1 MVGDQ
6 AELYHGLEAEHV
18 AEQRL
23 VASVQQAGRQ
33 GFRRPG
39 NAVAARTEGIMVVGY
54 IYILEE
60 KKLRSQKICQV

>member
-1 MVGDQ
+1 
-6 AELYHGLEAEHV
+6 
-18 AEQRL
+18 L
-23 VASVQQAGRQ
+23 VASVQQSGRQ